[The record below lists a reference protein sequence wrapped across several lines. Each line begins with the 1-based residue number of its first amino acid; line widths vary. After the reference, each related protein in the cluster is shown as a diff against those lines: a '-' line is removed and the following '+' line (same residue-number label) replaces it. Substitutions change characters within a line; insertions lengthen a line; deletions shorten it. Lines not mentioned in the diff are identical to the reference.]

1 MKIKKLKINSFGKL
15 ENTEI
20 EFSDNINIISGKN
33 ESGKSTLLKFII
45 SMFYGI
51 SKNKNG
57 KTIPDFDKY
66 KPWEK
71 EEYSGKLN
79 YTLDDGNEYEIY
91 REFKKKTPIIYDQ
104 AKNDITKQ
112 YSMDKSKESLFFFE
126 QTGITEENFLASCVS
141 EQENLRLSNTMKN
154 SIIQRL
160 SNIVSTGNE
169 STSYKKAIDKINKEQ
184 LEKIGNNRSAGRPIN
199 IIENEIEEKEA
210 KRKEISTYENQ
221 KYEMAT
227 QKENLQIDLEESKTV
242 LEILR
247 KQKVNLE
254 KNQLEKEKIKILKE
268 NILKDEN
275 KVKEL
280 EEKIKDLEESK
291 QEAFKSSKFK
301 YLSIILIVITITTL
315 SIYLKKY
322 IALALNIIP
331 ILIFG
336 VMLNKK
342 QKIKQQ
348 IKRNNRK
355 RYQEKNLIIEEIEKI
370 KEEYNKQK
378 EEILEKEEKIKIQ
391 EKSVEQEIKQE
402 FIEKLEEEIIE
413 DILST
418 KYENIVEYIGEK
430 EKELTD
436 YKITEKTIEVD
447 NQNILK
453 QLDYLV
459 EIDEKLESLYEKKEE
474 LTQLNEM
481 YEMVK
486 TEIEKAYQE
495 MKENITPDFLEELK
509 NILRHVTKE
518 KYSNIYLDS
527 ENNLQIEIENG
538 KYMPIERLS
547 TGTIDLIYLALRLS
561 ATKEISEEKMPIIL
575 DEAFAYYD
583 TERLKNIL
591 KYMADRF
598 EEYQIIIFT
607 CTNREKEILEELD
620 IKFNLIEM

>member
-342 QKIKQQ
+342 QKI
-348 IKRNNRK
+348 ILGILITIVIA
-355 RYQEKNLIIEEIEKI
+355 KN
-370 KEEYNKQK
+370 
-378 EEILEKEEKIKIQ
+378 
-391 EKSVEQEIKQE
+391 
-402 FIEKLEEEIIE
+402 
-413 DILST
+413 
-418 KYENIVEYIGEK
+418 
-430 EKELTD
+430 
-436 YKITEKTIEVD
+436 
-447 NQNILK
+447 
-453 QLDYLV
+453 
-459 EIDEKLESLYEKKEE
+459 
-474 LTQLNEM
+474 
-481 YEMVK
+481 
-486 TEIEKAYQE
+486 
-495 MKENITPDFLEELK
+495 
-509 NILRHVTKE
+509 
-518 KYSNIYLDS
+518 
-527 ENNLQIEIENG
+527 
-538 KYMPIERLS
+538 
-547 TGTIDLIYLALRLS
+547 
-561 ATKEISEEKMPIIL
+561 
-575 DEAFAYYD
+575 
-583 TERLKNIL
+583 
-591 KYMADRF
+591 
-598 EEYQIIIFT
+598 
-607 CTNREKEILEELD
+607 
-620 IKFNLIEM
+620 

>member
-322 IALALNIIP
+322 MAILLNIIP
-331 ILIFG
+331 LLIFG
-336 VMLNKK
+336 IIFNKK

-348 IKRNNRK
+348 IKKNNRK
-355 RYQEKNLIIEEIEKI
+355 RYQEKNLLEEELSKIEDEYKEKKLEIE
-370 KEEYNKQK
+370 
-378 EEILEKEEKIKIQ
+378 EKEEKIKIQ
-391 EKSVEQEIKQE
+391 EQTAEQEIKQE
-402 FIEKLEEEIIE
+402 FIEEIDEEIID

-418 KYENIVEYIGEK
+418 KYENIVEFIGEK
-430 EKELTD
+430 EKELTE

-459 EIDEKLESLYEKKEE
+459 EIDEKLENLYEQKKELVE
-474 LTQLNEM
+474 LNQI

-486 TEIEKAYQE
+486 QEIENAYQE
-495 MKENITPDFLEELK
+495 MKENITPDFIEELK
-509 NILRHVTKE
+509 NILVQVTKG
-518 KYSNIYLDS
+518 KYSKLYLDS
-527 ENNLQIEIENG
+527 ENNLQIEVENG
-538 KYMPIERLS
+538 QYMPIERLKS
-547 TGTIDLIYLALRLS
+547 W
-561 ATKEISEEKMPIIL
+561 KM
-575 DEAFAYYD
+575 
-583 TERLKNIL
+583 RNIHL
-591 KYMADRF
+591 M
-598 EEYQIIIFT
+598 T
-607 CTNREKEILEELD
+607 
-620 IKFNLIEM
+620 

>member
-561 ATKEISEEKMPIIL
+561 ATKEISEEKMPIIM
-575 DEAFAYYD
+575 DESFSYYD
-583 TERLKNIL
+583 NERMQEIL
-591 KYMADRF
+591 KYLANQENR
-598 EEYQIIIFT
+598 QILIFT
-607 CTNREKEILEELD
+607 CSERECEILEKEKIDYNKIAL
-620 IKFNLIEM
+620 

>member
-418 KYENIVEYIGEK
+418 KYENIVDNIGEK

-561 ATKEISEEKMPIIL
+561 ATKEISEEKMPIIM
-575 DEAFAYYD
+575 DESFSYYD
-583 TERLKNIL
+583 NERMQEIL
-591 KYMADRF
+591 KYLANQENR
-598 EEYQIIIFT
+598 QILIFT
-607 CTNREKEILEELD
+607 CSERECEILEKEKIDYNKIAL
-620 IKFNLIEM
+620 

>member
-291 QEAFKSSKFK
+291 QETFKSSKFK

-342 QKIKQQ
+342 QKIKRQ

-391 EKSVEQEIKQE
+391 ERSVEQEIKQE

-561 ATKEISEEKMPIIL
+561 ATKEISEEKMPIIM
-575 DEAFAYYD
+575 DESFSYYD
-583 TERLKNIL
+583 NERMQEIL
-591 KYMADRF
+591 KYLANQENR
-598 EEYQIIIFT
+598 QILIFT
-607 CTNREKEILEELD
+607 CSERECEILEKEKIDYNKIAL
-620 IKFNLIEM
+620 

>member
-20 EFSDNINIISGKN
+20 EFSDKINIISGKN

-91 REFKKKTPIIYDQ
+91 REFKKKTPIIYDKE
-104 AKNDITKQ
+104 KNDITKQ
-112 YSMDKSKESLFFFE
+112 YSIDKSKESLFFLE

-280 EEKIKDLEESK
+280 EEKIKDLEENK

-301 YLSIILIVITITTL
+301 YLSIMLIIITITTL

-336 VMLNKK
+336 VMFNKK

-348 IKRNNRK
+348 IKRNNRR

-378 EEILEKEEKIKIQ
+378 NEILEKEEKIKIQ

-402 FIEKLEEEIIE
+402 FIEKIEEEIIE

-509 NILRHVTKE
+509 NILSHVTKE
-518 KYSNIYLDS
+518 KYSNIYLDG

-561 ATKEISEEKMPIIL
+561 ATKEISEEKMPIIM
-575 DEAFAYYD
+575 DESFSYYD
-583 TERLKNIL
+583 NERMQEIL
-591 KYMADRF
+591 KYLANQGNR
-598 EEYQIIIFT
+598 QILIFT
-607 CTNREKEILEELD
+607 CSERESEILEKEKIYYNKIAL
-620 IKFNLIEM
+620 

>member
-154 SIIQRL
+154 SVIQRL

-221 KYEMAT
+221 KYEMVT
-227 QKENLQIDLEESKTV
+227 QKESLQIDLEESKTV

-291 QEAFKSSKFK
+291 QETFKSSKFK

-391 EKSVEQEIKQE
+391 ERSVEQEIKQE

-561 ATKEISEEKMPIIL
+561 ATKEISEEKMPIIM
-575 DEAFAYYD
+575 DESFSYYD
-583 TERLKNIL
+583 NERMQEIL
-591 KYMADRF
+591 KYLANQENR
-598 EEYQIIIFT
+598 QILIFT
-607 CTNREKEILEELD
+607 CSERECEILEKEKIDYNKIAL
-620 IKFNLIEM
+620 

>member
-355 RYQEKNLIIEEIEKI
+355 RYKEKNLIIEEIEKI

-561 ATKEISEEKMPIIL
+561 ATKEISEEKMPIIM
-575 DEAFAYYD
+575 DESFSYYD
-583 TERLKNIL
+583 NERMQEIL
-591 KYMADRF
+591 KYLANQENR
-598 EEYQIIIFT
+598 QILIFT
-607 CTNREKEILEELD
+607 CSERECEILEKEKIDYNKIAL
-620 IKFNLIEM
+620 

>member
-154 SIIQRL
+154 SVIQRL

-221 KYEMAT
+221 KYEMVT

-291 QEAFKSSKFK
+291 QETFKSSKFK

-391 EKSVEQEIKQE
+391 ERSVEQEIKQE

-561 ATKEISEEKMPIIL
+561 ATKEISEEKMPIIM
-575 DEAFAYYD
+575 DESFSYYD
-583 TERLKNIL
+583 NERMQEIL
-591 KYMADRF
+591 KYLANQENR
-598 EEYQIIIFT
+598 QILIFT
-607 CTNREKEILEELD
+607 CSERECEILEKEKIDYNKIAL
-620 IKFNLIEM
+620 

>member
-154 SIIQRL
+154 GIIQRL

-301 YLSIILIVITITTL
+301 YLSIMLLVITITTL

-336 VMLNKK
+336 VMINKK

-378 EEILEKEEKIKIQ
+378 KEILEKEEKIKIQ
-391 EKSVEQEIKQE
+391 EKSVEQQIKQE
-402 FIEKLEEEIIE
+402 FIEKIEEEIIE

-509 NILRHVTKE
+509 NILSHVTKE

-561 ATKEISEEKMPIIL
+561 ATKEISEEKMPIIM
-575 DEAFAYYD
+575 DESFSYYD
-583 TERLKNIL
+583 NERMQEIL
-591 KYMADRF
+591 KYLANQENR
-598 EEYQIIIFT
+598 QILIFT
-607 CTNREKEILEELD
+607 CSERESEILEKEKIDYNKIAL
-620 IKFNLIEM
+620 

>member
-104 AKNDITKQ
+104 SKNDITKQ

-280 EEKIKDLEESK
+280 EEKIKGLEESK

-301 YLSIILIVITITTL
+301 YLSIMLLVITITTL

-322 IALALNIIP
+322 IVLALNIIP

-336 VMLNKK
+336 VMINKK

-348 IKRNNRK
+348 IKRNNKK

-378 EEILEKEEKIKIQ
+378 KEILEKEEKIKIQ

-402 FIEKLEEEIIE
+402 FIEKIEEEIIE

-509 NILRHVTKE
+509 NILSHVTKE

-561 ATKEISEEKMPIIL
+561 ATKEISEEKMPIIM
-575 DEAFAYYD
+575 DESFSYYD
-583 TERLKNIL
+583 NERMQEIL
-591 KYMADRF
+591 KYLANQENR
-598 EEYQIIIFT
+598 QILIFT
-607 CTNREKEILEELD
+607 CSERESEILEKEKIGYNKIAL
-620 IKFNLIEM
+620 

>member
-227 QKENLQIDLEESKTV
+227 QKENLQIDLKESKTV

-291 QEAFKSSKFK
+291 QETFKSSKFK

-391 EKSVEQEIKQE
+391 ERSVEQEIKQE

-561 ATKEISEEKMPIIL
+561 ATKEISEEKMPIIM
-575 DEAFAYYD
+575 DESFSYYD
-583 TERLKNIL
+583 NERMQEIL
-591 KYMADRF
+591 KYLANQENR
-598 EEYQIIIFT
+598 QILIFT
-607 CTNREKEILEELD
+607 CSERECEILEKEKIDYNKIAL
-620 IKFNLIEM
+620 

>member
-391 EKSVEQEIKQE
+391 ERSVEQEIKQE

-561 ATKEISEEKMPIIL
+561 ATKEISEEKMPIIM
-575 DEAFAYYD
+575 DESFSYYD
-583 TERLKNIL
+583 NERMQEIL
-591 KYMADRF
+591 KYLANQENR
-598 EEYQIIIFT
+598 QILIFT
-607 CTNREKEILEELD
+607 CSERECEILEKEKIDYNKIAL
-620 IKFNLIEM
+620 

>member
-91 REFKKKTPIIYDQ
+91 REFKKLTLIIYDQ

-561 ATKEISEEKMPIIL
+561 ATKEISEEKMPIIM
-575 DEAFAYYD
+575 DESFSYYD
-583 TERLKNIL
+583 NERMQEIL
-591 KYMADRF
+591 KYLANQENR
-598 EEYQIIIFT
+598 QILIFT
-607 CTNREKEILEELD
+607 CSERECEILEKEKIDYNKIAL
-620 IKFNLIEM
+620 

>member
-227 QKENLQIDLEESKTV
+227 QKENLQIDLEESKNV

-280 EEKIKDLEESK
+280 EEKIKGLEESK

-301 YLSIILIVITITTL
+301 YLSIMLLVITITTL

-336 VMLNKK
+336 VMINKK

-378 EEILEKEEKIKIQ
+378 KEILEKEEKIKIQ
-391 EKSVEQEIKQE
+391 EKSVEQQIKQE
-402 FIEKLEEEIIE
+402 FIEKIEEEIIE

-509 NILRHVTKE
+509 NILSHVTKE

-561 ATKEISEEKMPIIL
+561 ATKEISEEKMPIIM
-575 DEAFAYYD
+575 DESFSYYD
-583 TERLKNIL
+583 NERMQEIL
-591 KYMADRF
+591 KYLANQENR
-598 EEYQIIIFT
+598 QILIFT
-607 CTNREKEILEELD
+607 CSERESEILEKEKIDYNKIAL
-620 IKFNLIEM
+620 

>member
-91 REFKKKTPIIYDQ
+91 REFKKKTPIIYYQ

-561 ATKEISEEKMPIIL
+561 ATKEISEEKMPIIM
-575 DEAFAYYD
+575 DESFSYYD
-583 TERLKNIL
+583 NERMQEIL
-591 KYMADRF
+591 KYLANQENR
-598 EEYQIIIFT
+598 QILIFT
-607 CTNREKEILEELD
+607 CSERECEILEKEKIDYNKIAL
-620 IKFNLIEM
+620 

>member
-280 EEKIKDLEESK
+280 EEKIKDWEESK

-561 ATKEISEEKMPIIL
+561 ATKEISEEKMPIIM
-575 DEAFAYYD
+575 DESFSYYD
-583 TERLKNIL
+583 NERMQEIL
-591 KYMADRF
+591 KYLANQENR
-598 EEYQIIIFT
+598 QILIFT
-607 CTNREKEILEELD
+607 CSERECEILEKEKIDYNKIAL
-620 IKFNLIEM
+620 